1 MDFQSIIILAFICAS
16 GAISPGPSLA
26 VVIRNTIEGGRK
38 QGILTG
44 IGHGIGLTIYASIA
58 VMGLSSIIIANQSF
72 FVFIQILGALW
83 LIYIGYLMI
92 KSSSSGFSNM
102 QKKSIPKGFLEGFM
116 ISFLNPKILVFF
128 AAVFSQFIKNDI
140 NAFDKSVIVA
150 IAGFIDTLWYV
161 LVAVAL
167 AKSSLLVKL
176 KANSSLIDKI
186 GGSILI
192 GISLYIILKV

>member
-26 VVIRNTIEGGRK
+26 VVIRNTIEGGRT

-102 QKKSIPKGFLEGFM
+102 QKKNIPKGFLEGFM

>member
-26 VVIRNTIEGGRK
+26 VVIRNTIEGGRT

-92 KSSSSGFSNM
+92 KSSSSVFSNM
-102 QKKSIPKGFLEGFM
+102 QKKSTSKGFLEGFM

>member
-92 KSSSSGFSNM
+92 KSSSSVFSNM
-102 QKKSIPKGFLEGFM
+102 QKKSISKGFLEGFM
-116 ISFLNPKILVFF
+116 ISFLNPKILLFF
-128 AAVFSQFIKNDI
+128 SAVFIQFIKNDI
-140 NAFDKSVIVA
+140 NAFDKFVIVA
-150 IAGFIDTLWYV
+150 IAGFIDTLWYL

>member
-161 LVAVAL
+161 LVAVVL